1 MLLEAGVLA
10 LVEVELEPRRNRQ
23 LSYRVRYQLE
33 GSPARLVKAFPPSQ
47 PYLIATVR
55 GSEVGD
61 SVRIR
66 LSDDAFKLIEWRN
79 LTEETLLGCVGPT
92 CADGE

>member
-1 MLLEAGVLA
+1 MMLEAGVLA

-33 GSPARLVKAFPPSQ
+33 GSPARLVQALPSSQ
-47 PYLIATVR
+47 RYLIATIR
-55 GSEVGD
+55 DSEIGD

-66 LSDDAFKLIEWRN
+66 LTDDGSKLIEWRN

-92 CADGE
+92 CADGD